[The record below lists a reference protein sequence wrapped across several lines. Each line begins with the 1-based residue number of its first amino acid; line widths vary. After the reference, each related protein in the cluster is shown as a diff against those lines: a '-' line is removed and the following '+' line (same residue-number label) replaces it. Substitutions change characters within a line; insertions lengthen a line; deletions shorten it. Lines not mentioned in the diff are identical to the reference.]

1 MTGVGSR
8 RKFIIVALEMLLIS
22 GISGTAHHKDI
33 YSSTDN
39 PKQSSAHLILS
50 IYLFIYL
57 QNELNC
63 GQKVYNLAALM
74 LFIQWLW
81 GNPLAVKTIQAVLI
95 KTRRIISSSAR
106 ILSHCTATI
115 HIHTTPD
122 LAFQLV
128 LMLARRCFRCVF
140 IYGMSLMCEC
150 RELGKLRLI
159 LFMIFIWWYDLCF
172 AVISSH
178 CKVSWSQT
186 MIRIGL
192 YCAVFYVPS
201 NTV

>member
-33 YSSTDN
+33 SSSTAN
-39 PKQSSAHLILS
+39 SKQSSAHLILS

-63 GQKVYNLAALM
+63 SQKVYNLAALM

-81 GNPLAVKTIQAVLI
+81 GNPSAVKTIKAALI
-95 KTRRIISSSAR
+95 KTRRTISSSAR
-106 ILSHCTATI
+106 ILTHCTATI

-122 LAFQLV
+122 LAFLLA
-128 LMLARRCFRCVF
+128 LMLARRCYLTFVF

-150 RELGKLRLI
+150 QELGKLRLI
-159 LFMIFIWWYDLCF
+159 LFMIFTARCTLVQS
-172 AVISSH
+172 AVLRSH
-178 CKVSWSQT
+178 VVCLSVRLSVC
-186 MIRIGL
+186 L
-192 YCAVFYVPS
+192 
-201 NTV
+201 